1 MSAITSVFLLARSAF
16 GLGDAFFV
24 PLLLSSGFFAVLRLG
39 SGAAVSAAVLASDS
53 FVIIVFSLSRNG
65 FAGHDIHRSGSAERP
80 GNSRSRSSQIASA
93 GVPWPCMQVAAGS
106 CDRTVPQRSL
116 HQVNWRTVIQR
127 MACVSMP
134 EPVRAKVINHS
145 GSLRRTSQDYADAA
159 AIETPAAA

>member
-65 FAGHDIHRSGSAERP
+65 FAVMTF
-80 GNSRSRSSQIASA
+80 IAP
-93 GVPWPCMQVAAGS
+93 VPLKGKAILEA
-106 CDRTVPQRSL
+106 
-116 HQVNWRTVIQR
+116 
-127 MACVSMP
+127 
-134 EPVRAKVINHS
+134 VRA
-145 GSLRRTSQDYADAA
+145 R
-159 AIETPAAA
+159 